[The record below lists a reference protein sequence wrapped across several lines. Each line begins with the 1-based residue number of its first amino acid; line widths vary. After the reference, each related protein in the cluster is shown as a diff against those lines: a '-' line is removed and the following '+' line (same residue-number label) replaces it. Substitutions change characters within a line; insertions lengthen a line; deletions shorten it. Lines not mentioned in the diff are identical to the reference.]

1 MAPDEPDESYKT
13 EDTETKTEALSP
25 EEFHKYTWK
34 FLNSYFCD
42 NGACTIVKHQI
53 DSYNDF
59 VLRKIEQ
66 IVEGFNPID
75 VHHRFVPELGVF
87 QYVLSVTL
95 ENLVL
100 SKPTISEKDGSTKV
114 MMPNDARLRNLTYS
128 GTLYAD
134 VNVVGKT
141 YDVEAREYVCDSKKI
156 TGVSLGKV
164 PIMVRSA
171 YCMLSQPCARVPNST
186 DECKNDYGGY
196 FIINGSEKV
205 IVSQDRIAEN
215 KTYVFT
221 STKVSM
227 YSHVAE
233 IRSVQENRFGV
244 PKTTT
249 LKLTSKGTQF
259 GRQIR
264 VNIHHVKQD
273 IPVFVLFRALGV
285 ESDKDI
291 ARVVVHDLDDPV
303 GALVAQE
310 LVGSMDEASGVTCA
324 RDAMEYLARDLHAHG
339 HPKELAS
346 DPIYRVSILRNVL
359 EKEFLPHTGPR
370 FANKALYLGY
380 MVNKLLRCYLG
391 VWDMDDRDSYVNKRL
406 DTPGVCLAN
415 LFRQYY
421 GKVVKDMKNTIQKDI
436 NSGAWRS
443 TSKFVN
449 VVNKHNIYKMVK
461 STVIE
466 GGLKYSLATGN
477 WGMKTTRMRQGVAQV
492 LNRMTYMAT
501 LSHLRRVNTPIEKT
515 GKLVQPRK
523 LHSTQW
529 GVICPSE
536 TPEGAS
542 IGLVKN
548 LAITCTVTIA
558 AVSDYI
564 REILPRMGMIAFRGF
579 DTFDLS
585 VFTRGGTKIFVNG
598 DLVGAHT
605 DPGNLHARLRELKRS
620 GIISVHASVAWYVLR
635 NEMYINTEGGRC
647 VRPLYIV
654 DPGNRV
660 RFDRNTVRA
669 YEAGEIATWS
679 DLLMDSRAQRQRQ
692 MRMQRVVDS
701 ASAEGSSGPASGETV
716 KEETDAR
723 TGRDEERK
731 LREDVHSLHSHVTGE
746 EKKNAEPPYE
756 QRSIIEYVDVEEA
769 NCGMIAMKYTD
780 VTKNAVEMSEHESAG
795 VVGVGANQRALVGR
809 SVCDH
814 GTHHAPPMY
823 THLEMDPSLM
833 LGAMAGSIPFSDH
846 NQAPR
851 NTYQSA
857 MGKQA
862 IGLYATNYR
871 NRYDTMAFVLDYPQ
885 RPLVTTQVAK
895 IINCNKALSGIN
907 AVVAIATYTG
917 FNQEDSIIV
926 NKSAVERD
934 MLSSTFYRTYKEQ
947 KNKNHSSGEE
957 EIFCRADPGKTK
969 GMKPFNYGKL
979 NPDGFVPEDAHV
991 EAGDVIVGKCMP
1003 QKVGGQV
1010 HHKDTSV
1017 VLKNNER
1024 GYIDKNAY
1032 GNKYFTNVNGD
1043 GYSFCK
1049 VRTRTE
1055 RIPTIGDKFSC
1066 YTPDHEVYTSAGWVP
1081 VAKLT
1086 TGHRVATFV
1095 ADEDANSGGG
1105 RVMYQTPTEVQ
1116 AYPKYSGRV
1125 YRVHAVREFES
1136 DGYTTTVIVDLRV
1149 TPNHRMNVMR
1159 LGHERG
1165 ECGDPGIEMI
1175 TAQELCP
1182 SDRKIGGVASDRKKE
1197 EEYVMFVDRLDCD
1210 GRQKYSV
1217 RVRADE
1223 HGWEDGYD
1231 GPVHCCTVPKGE
1243 GVVLARRAFPRDQP
1257 FVVEK
1262 WGCTFER
1269 AHSDPVWCGQSR
1281 HGQKGTMGMMYKQ
1294 EDMPFTASGIV
1305 PDIIIN
1311 PHAIPSRMTI
1321 GQLMEC
1327 IMGKACCGMGAY
1339 GDSTPFTGVSVE
1351 DIASRVEECGMERY
1365 GNEILYNSRT
1375 GEQIQVAIFIGPTYY
1390 QRLKHMVEDK
1400 LHSRSNNGP
1409 VVMLTRQP
1417 AEGRARDG
1425 GLRLGEM
1432 EIECNWAHGI
1442 MHFLKERFM
1451 ECSDNYRVFVCKKC
1465 GMMATVNPERN
1476 IYRCNACQNTTQF
1489 SEVRIPYACK
1499 LLLQE
1504 IQTMGIGTRLLTD

>member
-1 MAPDEPDESYKT
+1 MGHVDEDAHLYQQQLREKMISGASGGASTCSPISPDDFQT
-13 EDTETKTEALSP
+13 
-25 EEFHKYTWK
+25 YTWK
-34 FLNSYFCD
+34 FLNDYFRN
-42 NGACTIVKHQI
+42 NGSCTIVKHQI

-59 VLRKIEQ
+59 ILRKIDQ
-66 IVEGFNPID
+66 IVEGFNPIE
-75 VHHRFVPELGVF
+75 VHHRFLPDLGIF
-87 QYVLSVTL
+87 QHVLSITV
-95 ENLVL
+95 ENLVI
-100 SKPTISEKDGSTKV
+100 SKPTINEKDGSTKV

-128 GTLYAD
+128 ATLYVD
-134 VNVVGKT
+134 VNVTGKT
-141 YDVEAREYVCDSKKI
+141 YDADLGEYVSESKKI
-156 TGVSLGKV
+156 TGVSLGKI

-171 YCMLSQPCARVPNST
+171 YCMLSQPCSRVANST
-186 DECKNDYGGY
+186 DECRNDYGGY
-196 FIINGSEKV
+196 FIVNGNEKV
-205 IVSQDRIAEN
+205 IISQDRIAEN

-221 STKVSM
+221 STKVSS
-227 YSHVAE
+227 YSLVAE

-264 VNIHHVKQD
+264 VNIHHVRQD
-273 IPVFVLFRALGV
+273 VPLFIMFRALGV
-285 ESDKDI
+285 ESDLDI
-291 ARVVVHDLDDPV
+291 VRIVVHDLEDPV
-303 GALVAQE
+303 GKLVAQE
-310 LVGSMDEASGVTCA
+310 LVGSMDESSGVTCT
-324 RDAMEYLARDLHAHG
+324 RDAMEYLSKYLHAHG
-339 HPKELAS
+339 HPKELAG
-346 DPIYRVSILRNVL
+346 DPAYRVSIIREVL
-359 EKEFLPHTGPR
+359 ATEFLPHTGTG
-370 FANKALYLGY
+370 FASKALYLGY

-421 GKVVKDMKNTIQKDI
+421 GKVVKDMKNTVQKDI

-443 TSKFVN
+443 TAKFVN
-449 VVNKHNIYKMVK
+449 VVNKHNIYKVIK

-466 GGLKYSLATGN
+466 SGLKYGLATGN
-477 WGMKTTRMRQGVAQV
+477 WGMKSTRMRQGVAQV

-501 LSHLRRVNTPIEKT
+501 LSHLRRVTTPIEKT

-529 GVICPSE
+529 GVVCPSE
-536 TPEGAS
+536 TPEGQS

-548 LAITCTVTIA
+548 LAITCTITIA
-558 AVSDYI
+558 AVSDYV
-564 REILPRMGMIAFRGF
+564 RVMLPVYGMIPFEGF
-579 DTFDLS
+579 EGFDLS
-585 VFTRGGTKIFVNG
+585 LFCRGGTKVFVNG
-598 DLVGAHT
+598 DIVGVHMRPHDLHT
-605 DPGNLHARLRELKRS
+605 RLRQLKRS
-620 GIISVHASVAWYVLR
+620 GAISVHTSISWYVLR
-635 NEMYINTEGGRC
+635 NELSISTEGGRC

-660 RFDRNTVRA
+660 RLDRDTLRAFD
-669 YEAGEIATWS
+669 AGRIKSWS
-679 DLLMDSRAQRQRQ
+679 DLVMDSMANAGTKDEDE
-692 MRMQRVVDS
+692 RV
-701 ASAEGSSGPASGETV
+701 SGYRPSV
-716 KEETDAR
+716 
-723 TGRDEERK
+723 
-731 LREDVHSLHSHVTGE
+731 
-746 EKKNAEPPYE
+746 
-756 QRSIIEYVDVEEA
+756 IEYMDVEEA
-769 NCGMIAMKYTD
+769 NCSMIAMKYSD
-780 VTKNAVEMSEHESAG
+780 VQQHKRSSDATCHASDFSHDANPDPCDALEAAIVAG
-795 VVGVGANQRALVGR
+795 QT
-809 SVCDH
+809 VCDH
-814 GTHHAPPMY
+814 DTHHAPARY

-862 IGLYATNYR
+862 IGLYATNFR

-895 IINCNKALSGIN
+895 IINCNKALCGIN

-926 NKSAVERD
+926 NRSAVERD

-957 EIFCRADPGKTK
+957 EVFCRADPGKTR
-969 GMKPFNYGKL
+969 GMKPFNYNKL
-979 NPDGFVPEDAHV
+979 NTDGFVPEDTYV
-991 EAGDVIVGKCMP
+991 EAGDVVIGKCMP
-1003 QKVGGQV
+1003 QKVGTSINY
-1010 HHKDTSV
+1010 KDTSV

-1024 GYIDKNAY
+1024 GYVDKNAY

-1055 RIPTIGDKFSC
+1055 RVPTIGDKFSC
-1066 YTPDHEVYTSAGWVP
+1066 YTPDHQVLTSEGWV
-1081 VAKLT
+1081 
-1086 TGHRVATFV
+1086 GV
-1095 ADEDANSGGG
+1095 ADLTFEHSLAT
-1105 RVMYQTPTEVQ
+1105 RVRVGATSLFRTVYQ
-1116 AYPKYSGRV
+1116 YPIALQSYPYSGPM
-1125 YRVHAVREFES
+1125 YRVCTPLRSRKKSNLIAPDAVASTEDLPYDR
-1136 DGYTTTVIVDLRV
+1136 VVDLCV
-1149 TPNHRMNVMR
+1149 TPNHRMFVSDG
-1159 LGHERG
+1159 LT
-1165 ECGDPGIEMI
+1165 GDESEWTM
-1175 TAQELCP
+1175 
-1182 SDRKIGGVASDRKKE
+1182 
-1197 EEYVMFVDRLDCD
+1197 
-1210 GRQKYSV
+1210 
-1217 RVRADE
+1217 VRADDLE
-1223 HGWEDGYD
+1223 SFAARSGGIYHVEVHDPGDDECEEWSRIVEVEVGTQCYWEVYTGS
-1231 GPVHCCTVPKGE
+1231 VHCCTVPEGE
-1243 GVVLARRAFPRDQP
+1243 GVVCVRRVGRCPDA
-1257 FVVEK
+1257 ESNIYS
-1262 WGCTFER
+1262 
-1269 AHSDPVWCGQSR
+1269 ASVWCGQSR

-1339 GDSTPFTGVSVE
+1339 GDSTPFTDVSVD
-1351 DIASRVEECGMERY
+1351 DIAERVESCGMERH
-1365 GNEILYNSRT
+1365 GNEIMYNSRT
-1375 GEQIQVAIFIGPTYY
+1375 GEQIEVAIFIGPTYY

-1425 GLRLGEM
+1425 GLRIGEM
-1432 EIECNWAHGI
+1432 EIECNWAHGV

-1451 ECSDNYRVFVCKKC
+1451 ECSDNYRVFVCKEC

-1476 IYRCNACQNTTQF
+1476 IYRCNACQNSTHF
-1489 SEVRIPYACK
+1489 AEVRIPYACK

-1504 IQTMGIGTRLLTD
+1504 IQTMGIGTRILT